1 MKRRII
7 SVILVIALCLS
18 MSTVTLAA
26 ESGNTGKYQIQT
38 PSFSLSLPKVADS
51 TVKMELEGSEVI
63 EIGLPSELSGIG
75 KAIGQGAVAY
85 GTSSDDTTLA
95 VQTLKK
101 PQFGDD
107 VYSVLLSMSINNETA
122 PRSYA
127 FDFDLPAGYTLMT
140 SEDFAVQYNYDASSL
155 GSGLIYIVD
164 DAGNI
169 VTTIDEASARDA
181 NGNYLDT
188 YYRVSGNTLIQYV
201 SFNANTA
208 FPINIAPELYATV
221 KHKIETLTI
230 QNTATNRDIVATEFL
245 EKVQEADSSLAGVAN
260 MINNIFGLFSTAT
273 GVLSLIIGSRISQNQ
288 AFINDM
294 LIMHGTVLAYLN
306 QLENGRNKYSAVEME
321 FDYLGT
327 YQGKNKG
334 YVYQLPDVEITPIR

>member
-18 MSTVTLAA
+18 MSTVTFAA

-201 SFNANTA
+201 SFDANTA
-208 FPINIAPELYATV
+208 FPINIAPELYAAV
-221 KHKIETLTI
+221 KRRVETLEFG
-230 QNTATNRDIVATEFL
+230 NTASDLDNLKEARREINDLQDSTTMSIINYVVSIFSLFHLVTGIAGLAISSTISRNEDFL
-245 EKVQEADSSLAGVAN
+245 EDCEDVFSFMYEELSSHPSYKG
-260 MINNIFGLFSTAT
+260 
-273 GVLSLIIGSRISQNQ
+273 
-288 AFINDM
+288 
-294 LIMHGTVLAYLN
+294 GTI
-306 QLENGRNKYSAVEME
+306 E
-321 FDYLGT
+321 FHYEGT
-327 YQGKNKG
+327 YQGRNKG
-334 YVYQLPDVEITPIR
+334 YVYKLPTIVDSINY